1 METSIK
7 DNWTQ
12 IIEFLRDN
20 YDVLPILYRTWIL
33 PLEIVKEEE
42 DTVYIAIDESKQGD
56 IKSIIDKKYR
66 IPMQTS
72 IEAIT
77 GKSVSV
83 TFTDRSSMPV
93 TDDTDGVSSYY
104 NTDDQKNKAL
114 EEKYPFLKSG
124 HSFDNFVVSSSN
136 SLAHAAAVT
145 VAENPNGQV
154 YNPLFLYSGPGLGK
168 THLMHSISRY
178 IIEHHPEYSLL
189 YTTSENFTNDVIDSL
204 RENKNNKTAMPNLRD
219 KYRNVDVLL
228 IDDIQFIIDKES
240 TLKEFFHTFEALF
253 QTGKQL
259 VISSDKPPSE
269 MDKLEDRYKTR
280 FSSGLPVDIQPPDYE
295 TAMAI
300 LHVKQESS
308 DIKLGNDILSYIATN
323 ARNSIRELEGAYNR
337 VTLSSKFYSP
347 GEDITLEMAENALKD
362 FISDE
367 SSVHLTAENII
378 DVVCNHFNVDKEQLL
393 SERRT
398 DEIAYPRQICMYLC
412 SEYTSLTQQVIA
424 EKLHRKNHTTVINA
438 VKKIKGSLPVD
449 TELQTTITM
458 LKKKLNIR

>member
-1 METSIK
+1 M
-7 DNWTQ
+7 
-12 IIEFLRDN
+12 
-20 YDVLPILYRTWIL
+20 
-33 PLEIVKEEE
+33 
-42 DTVYIAIDESKQGD
+42 
-56 IKSIIDKKYR
+56 
-66 IPMQTS
+66 
-72 IEAIT
+72 
-77 GKSVSV
+77 
-83 TFTDRSSMPV
+83 
-93 TDDTDGVSSYY
+93 
-104 NTDDQKNKAL
+104 
-114 EEKYPFLKSG
+114 
-124 HSFDNFVVSSSN
+124 
-136 SLAHAAAVT
+136 
-145 VAENPNGQV
+145 
-154 YNPLFLYSGPGLGK
+154 
-168 THLMHSISRY
+168 
-178 IIEHHPEYSLL
+178 
-189 YTTSENFTNDVIDSL
+189 
-204 RENKNNKTAMPNLRD
+204 
-219 KYRNVDVLL
+219 